1 MQKALFGGFWPVRIT
16 GLLNQLP
23 NTGTQEDGLQGA
35 ETSSPNCR
43 GNYEVDGGREEGH
56 GTGNE

>member
-23 NTGTQEDGLQGA
+23 NTGTQEDGLRGA
-35 ETSSPNCR
+35 ET
-43 GNYEVDGGREEGH
+43 YEVDGGREEGH